1 MKKIVALLLALIMV
15 LSMTACGKKD
25 SGTDKPETSNTPTA
39 ATSGDT
45 NPAVE
50 GSGEAEEV
58 KDDAFTHTFTQY
70 GNARIKIVGAE
81 ALTGDRG
88 DELLRIYYDYTN
100 TDTDGPS
107 NGHRPDTA
115 LEFLSVTQDG
125 EELNGGLHF
134 SGSSYQFRDGDESA
148 VPEDFNS
155 SLIVQPGCTNRETF
169 AIRWNPDGG
178 IVKVSCYIVTHSAMI
193 VEDQIEPFE
202 FEIDPGN
209 LMGAPEPFEL
219 PAITEPTYTSGMS
232 ASGELDWPI
241 DSEVSINGIELTK
254 DRYDKDVVQVNLT
267 VTNKDE
273 EEEATSMIAAVKL
286 YQDGVGL
293 HSAVAWM
300 PTDWNATDSSNISPG
315 ETVDFSAF
323 FYPRTKSPVEAVI
336 ENPNSKKGLRLGACF
351 DLKSLYDAA
360 EAASAAADAAAADA
374 AAAASAADK
383 ATMTEMVGT
392 WELVGD
398 WPDRITFNAD
408 LTGAYDF
415 MGDLDP
421 FTYTVTDGVLQ
432 LTYDNTGN
440 EVKYEISVSGDDM
453 VLTDTI
459 QGEQTFVRA
468 D

>member
-1 MKKIVALLLALIMV
+1 MKKKVALLLALIMV

-25 SGTDKPETSNTPTA
+25 SGTDKPETSSTPVATTPVA
-39 ATSGDT
+39 AD
-45 NPAVE
+45 PAVE
-50 GSGEAEEV
+50 EV
-58 KDDAFTHTFTQY
+58 EDDAFTHTFTQY

-81 ALTGDRG
+81 AVKGDRG
-88 DELLRIYYDYTN
+88 DDLLRIYYDYTN
-100 TDTDGPS
+100 TDDTA
-107 NGHRPDTA
+107 NGHMPETA
-115 LEFLSVTQDG
+115 LHFLSVTQDG
-125 EELNGGLHF
+125 EDC
-134 SGSSYQFRDGDESA
+134 SSTYQFRDDDESA

-155 SLIVQPGCTNRETF
+155 SRHVQPGCTNRETV

-178 IVKVSCYIVTHSAMI
+178 VVKVSCYIVTHSTII

-202 FEIDPGN
+202 FEIDPNN
-209 LMGAPEPFEL
+209 LMGAPESFEL
-219 PAITEPTYTSGMS
+219 PAIAEPTYTSGMS

-300 PTDWNATDSSNISPG
+300 PTDWNAIDSSNISPG

-383 ATMTEMVGT
+383 ATMEEMVGT